1 MGSVVGSDADTPAG
15 KICMVTG
22 ANSGLGKATS
32 IALSRMGFTVVM
44 VCRSLE
50 RAERARREIVAE
62 SGNGAVE
69 LMIADLARLDEVR
82 RLAADF
88 QQGHHRLD
96 VLVNNA
102 ASNFPSYEETEDGL
116 ERTMALN
123 YFSPFLLTNLLLD
136 TLSRTSPSRVV
147 NVSSVA
153 HYRAALDLADINGR
167 MDKGMLG
174 YRAYSRSKLALT
186 LFTYEL
192 ARRARGR
199 GTTSNC
205 LHPGV
210 VRTNIWSH
218 QGVMSPLFKLA
229 SLFMKNPEKGAET
242 IVYLASSREVEGV
255 TGGYFVD
262 KAQRH
267 SSPSTY
273 DEELAGKLWDLSVRA
288 TLDTPTVVRGN

>member
-1 MGSVVGSDADTPAG
+1 MASLDGPDAGRPVG
-15 KICMVTG
+15 KVCMVTG

-32 IALSRMGFTVVM
+32 IALSRIGFTVVM
-44 VCRSLE
+44 VCRNPE

-88 QQGHHRLD
+88 QEGHRQLD

-136 TLSRTSPSRVV
+136 VLGRTPPSRVV

-153 HYRAALDLADINGR
+153 HYRATLDLADINGR
-167 MDKGMLG
+167 KDTGMLG

-192 ARRARGR
+192 ARGVKERGI
-199 GTTSNC
+199 TANC

-218 QGVMSPLFKLA
+218 QGAMSPLFQLA
-229 SLFMKNPEKGAET
+229 SLFMKSPEKGAET
-242 IVYLASSREVEGV
+242 MVYLASSSEVDGV
-255 TGGYFVD
+255 TGGYFID
-262 KAQRH
+262 KAQRR
-267 SSPSTY
+267 SSPATY
-273 DEELAGKLWDLSVRA
+273 DEELAGRLWNLSARA
-288 TLDTPTVVRGN
+288 TGLGG